1 MSIRGYHVL
10 TSDELAKA
18 CNADAE
24 FRLAARRWH
33 GAVRL
38 DIDDELVGLSLR
50 DGVAGAWSVADL
62 DVPVVRITGTAAA
75 WQALLA
81 ARPAR
86 FLNDLM
92 PAIAAGAFTR
102 TGDELMWWQY
112 YPALARMVEVMRARI
127 GEPANASRS
136 VDPVASGHFDAPTGR
151 YVHLDLGGVD
161 HRVYFEEAGTGIP
174 LLLQHTA
181 GSHGIQFRHLF
192 EMADITDRFRLI
204 AYDLPFH
211 GKSAPPTSTAWWEQE
226 YRLTAQF
233 AMSVPI
239 ALSKA
244 LALDRPAFMGCSVGG
259 QLALDLAC
267 FHPDEFRAVIALEPA
282 LKLRGQLDE
291 LVGFWHPAVSNETK
305 ARMMHGLTSPDSP
318 EALRRE
324 TIWAYA
330 SGWPPSFLGDLYYY
344 LVDHDLRDAASSIDT
359 RRCQVHLLSGEY
371 DWSGTVELGLEA
383 HQAIAGSTF
392 AEMEG
397 LGHFPMSEDPQR
409 LRKHL
414 LPILTAV
421 AATS

>member
-1 MSIRGYHVL
+1 ML

-38 DIDDELVGLSLR
+38 DIDDDVVGLSVR
-50 DGVAGAWSVADL
+50 DGVAGAWSVSDL
-62 DVPVVRITGTAAA
+62 DVPAVRISGPAAA

-81 ARPAR
+81 PRPAR

-92 PAIAAGAFTR
+92 PAIAAGAFNR
-102 TGDELMWWQY
+102 TGDEMMWWQY
-112 YPALARMVEVMRARI
+112 YPALARMVEVMRERTGAA
-127 GEPANASRS
+127 ANAFRT

-211 GKSAPPTSTAWWEQE
+211 GKSAPPTSTAWWTQE

-239 ALSKA
+239 ALSEA
-244 LALDRPAFMGCSVGG
+244 LGLDRPAFMGCSVGG

-267 FHPDEFRAVIALEPA
+267 SHPDEFRAVIALEPA
-282 LKLRGQLDE
+282 LKLQGQLDD
-291 LVGFWHPAVSNETK
+291 LVGFWHPAVGNETK

-359 RRCQVHLLSGEY
+359 SRCQVHLLSGEY
-371 DWSGTVELGLEA
+371 DWSGTAELGLEA
-383 HQAIAGSTF
+383 HQAITGSTF

-409 LRKHL
+409 LRDHL
-414 LPILTAV
+414 LPVLKAV
-421 AATS
+421 AAAS

>member
-1 MSIRGYHVL
+1 ML

-38 DIDDELVGLSLR
+38 DIDDDVVGLSVR
-50 DGVAGAWSVADL
+50 DGVAGAWSVSDL
-62 DVPVVRITGTAAA
+62 DVPAVRISGPAAA

-81 ARPAR
+81 PRPAR

-92 PAIAAGAFTR
+92 PAIAAGAFNR
-102 TGDELMWWQY
+102 TGDEMMWWQY
-112 YPALARMVEVMRARI
+112 YPALARMVEVMRERTGAA
-127 GEPANASRS
+127 ANAFRT

-211 GKSAPPTSTAWWEQE
+211 GKSAPPTSTAWWTQE

-239 ALSKA
+239 ALVRGA
-244 LALDRPAFMGCSVGG
+244 RLGPPGVHGLLGRRAAGAGPRVLAPGRVPGRHRARAGSQVARASSTTWSASGTRPSAMRRRPA
-259 QLALDLAC
+259 
-267 FHPDEFRAVIALEPA
+267 
-282 LKLRGQLDE
+282 
-291 LVGFWHPAVSNETK
+291 
-305 ARMMHGLTSPDSP
+305 
-318 EALRRE
+318 
-324 TIWAYA
+324 
-330 SGWPPSFLGDLYYY
+330 
-344 LVDHDLRDAASSIDT
+344 
-359 RRCQVHLLSGEY
+359 
-371 DWSGTVELGLEA
+371 
-383 HQAIAGSTF
+383 
-392 AEMEG
+392 
-397 LGHFPMSEDPQR
+397 
-409 LRKHL
+409 
-414 LPILTAV
+414 
-421 AATS
+421 